1 MGFERML
8 QHGTL
13 IAVAVLILC
22 VFGISSALRVPVQM
36 IPDLETRTI
45 SVDTRWPG
53 ASPRDVE
60 QEILIEQEE
69 YLRTLPGLRRMV
81 STSSVGQAN
90 IELEFPFGVDINE
103 ALIRTNNALSQVSG
117 YPENVDAPSLST
129 ISSSD
134 DPFMYFRV
142 GPRTEGDAN
151 LDLKMMRSFLEDEVR
166 PRLERING
174 VSLVDIRGAE
184 EQQVRIEVDPY
195 RLAERGL
202 TSAN

>member
-1 MGFERML
+1 M
-8 QHGTL
+8 
-13 IAVAVLILC
+13 C
-22 VFGISSALRVPVQM
+22 FGISSALRVPVQM

-117 YPENVDAPSLST
+117 YPENVDAPLSA
-129 ISSSD
+129 
-134 DPFMYFRV
+134 PF
-142 GPRTEGDAN
+142 
-151 LDLKMMRSFLEDEVR
+151 
-166 PRLERING
+166 PRLMIPLCIS
-174 VSLVDIRGAE
+174 V
-184 EQQVRIEVDPY
+184 
-195 RLAERGL
+195 
-202 TSAN
+202 